1 MLYKEACA
9 MYQLVG
15 GGEPLREDAMPH
27 NGTQLQSTANTELHD
42 SYGRYFQR
50 FTAAAVVVHALLLVF
65 FVAPRGEGF
74 EATMDELEVIDVPTE
89 IKIPPPPEEI
99 ARPATPVIS
108 EEPVEEDITIA
119 ETVITENEPV
129 PEALP
134 PPPAGEEPGNTFT
147 LTPFTV
153 KPKCQGGCTP
163 EDILRHVPPML
174 KRSGVS
180 CSLTMGI
187 RIDTAGHVTATD
199 LLKSS
204 GNNACDSA
212 AREWARTTR
221 WSTAYN
227 RDRPVVVWISQPLTI
242 ETQ

>member
-1 MLYKEACA
+1 VDRVESWSTKEEA
-9 MYQLVG
+9 MSDDGSQV
-15 GGEPLREDAMPH
+15 R
-27 NGTQLQSTANTELHD
+27 STANTELHD
-42 SYGRYFQR
+42 SYGRYFKR
-50 FTAAAVVVHALLLVF
+50 FTTAAVIVHALLLVF

-74 EATMDELEVIDVPTE
+74 EASMDELEVVDVPPE

-119 ETVITENEPV
+119 ETEITENEPV
-129 PEALP
+129 PEAPP
-134 PPPAGEEPGNTFT
+134 PPPADEEPGNTFT
-147 LTPFTV
+147 LTPYTV
-153 KPKCQGGCTP
+153 KPKCQSGCSAD
-163 EDILRHVPPML
+163 DILRHVPPML

-180 CSLTMGI
+180 CSMTVGI
-187 RIDTAGHVTATD
+187 RIDTSGSVTATD

-204 GNNACDSA
+204 GNEACDTA
-212 AREWARTTR
+212 AQQWAKTTR

-227 RDRPVVVWISQPLTI
+227 RDQAVVVWISQPLVI

>member
-1 MLYKEACA
+1 MSDNGS
-9 MYQLVG
+9 QL
-15 GGEPLREDAMPH
+15 H
-27 NGTQLQSTANTELHD
+27 STANTELHD
-42 SYGRYFQR
+42 SYGRYFRR
-50 FTAAAVVVHALLLVF
+50 FTALAVVVHALLLVF

-74 EATMDELEVIDVPTE
+74 EASLDELEVIDMPTE

-108 EEPVEEDITIA
+108 EEPVEENITIA

-129 PEALP
+129 PVAP
-134 PPPAGEEPGNTFT
+134 PPPAYEEPGNTFT
-147 LTPFTV
+147 LTPHTV
-153 KPKCQGGCTP
+153 KPECQNGCKP
-163 EDILRHVPPML
+163 EDILRHVPSIL
-174 KRSGVS
+174 RRSGVS

-187 RIDTAGHVTATD
+187 RIDTSGNVTATD

-204 GNNACDSA
+204 GNEACDTA
-212 AREWARTTR
+212 AQQWAKTTR

-227 RDRPVVVWISQPLTI
+227 RDQAVVVWISQPLTI

>member
-1 MLYKEACA
+1 MADND
-9 MYQLVG
+9 
-15 GGEPLREDAMPH
+15 REIY
-27 NGTQLQSTANTELHD
+27 STANTELHD
-42 SYGRYFQR
+42 SYGRYFKI

-65 FVAPRGEGF
+65 LVAPRGEGF
-74 EATMDELEVIDVPTE
+74 ESSLEELEVIDVPPE

-119 ETVITENEPV
+119 ETEITENEPV
-129 PEALP
+129 PEAPP
-134 PPPAGEEPGNTFT
+134 PPPAAEEVGNTFT
-147 LTPFTV
+147 FTPYTV
-153 KPKCQGGCTP
+153 KPKCQGGCSP

-180 CSLTMGI
+180 CSMTVGI
-187 RIDTAGHVTATD
+187 RIDTSGNVTATD

-204 GNNACDSA
+204 GNAACDTA
-212 AREWARTTR
+212 GQQWAKTTR

-227 RDRPVVVWISQPLTI
+227 RDQAVVVWIAQPVSI
-242 ETQ
+242 ETR

>member
-1 MLYKEACA
+1 MAENN
-9 MYQLVG
+9 G
-15 GGEPLREDAMPH
+15 PH
-27 NGTQLQSTANTELHD
+27 TYSTANSELHD
-42 SYGRYFQR
+42 AYGRYFKL

-74 EATMDELEVIDVPTE
+74 EASMDELEVIDVPPE

-119 ETVITENEPV
+119 ETEITENEPV
-129 PEALP
+129 PEAPP
-134 PPPAGEEPGNTFT
+134 PPPAAEEVGSTFT
-147 LTPFTV
+147 FTPYTV

-163 EDILRHVPPML
+163 DDILRHVPPML

-180 CSLTMGI
+180 CSLTVGI
-187 RIDTAGHVTATD
+187 RIDTSGNVTATD

-204 GNNACDSA
+204 GNGACDSA
-212 AREWARTTR
+212 AQQWAKTTR

-227 RDRPVVVWISQPLTI
+227 RDQAVVVWIAQPVTI